1 MIEQSKSTSLK
12 ADIELDAYFQ
22 APRSLLSDRSLNRQI
37 ICSGITVVSGFIDNA
52 QKSC

>member
-1 MIEQSKSTSLK
+1 MIEQSKPTSHK
-12 ADIELDAYFQ
+12 SDIDPDAYVK
-22 APRSLLSDRSLNRQI
+22 AARLLRSDRSPNCQN